1 VIEIKGDIT
10 YVTHGIIC
18 HQVNTKGVMGSGLA
32 HQLRMKWPVVYNDY
46 DLVYRRQ
53 ELRLGAVVHTNIIQK
68 DFKLQ
73 VAGLCA
79 QRDYGNVRGMR
90 YTSYKAFAK
99 CLEKLVIWHASCLQG
114 KLPVYF
120 PYKIGCGLAGGEW
133 VIIRPLIEECFP
145 NAIIVKKSE
154 FDKA

>member
-18 HQVNTKGVMGSGLA
+18 HQVNAKGVMNSSVSQ
-32 HQLRMKWPVVYNDY
+32 QLKMKWPVVYADY
-46 DLVYRRQ
+46 DLAYRKQ
-53 ELRLGAVVHTNIIQK
+53 ELRLGSVVHTNIKQK

-73 VAGLCA
+73 VASLCG
-79 QRDYGNVRGMR
+79 QRDYGTVRVR
-90 YTSYKAFAK
+90 YTVYKAFAK
-99 CLEKLVIWHASCLQG
+99 CLEKLVMWHASCLQG

-120 PYKIGCGLAGGEW
+120 SYKIGCGFAGGEW
-133 VIIRPLIEECFP
+133 AVIKPLIEECFP
-145 NAIIVKKSE
+145 NAIIVKKPE